1 MAEAARRSDI
11 ERTGKVFY
19 HTSLSRRPSGHLLRM
34 KKSQQ
39 KQERQRHRRSDWE
52 TKGNHYLTL
61 SYHKRCYVFTSF
73 SNSALTFRTL
83 YRPDQNA
90 TDSVF
95 LSSSFSIIII
105 MSIPS
110 ALIVW
115 QLKRPRPILSI
126 PLLWIHTILRFQL
139 VIVVWG
145 PEAQVHVATL
155 ARSLCHVCSISRDL
169 FFPSKAVVATVQFH
183 FVI

>member
-83 YRPDQNA
+83 YRPDQNE

-95 LSSSFSIIII
+95 LSSSSFYHHDNVYPKRSDRVTVEA
-105 MSIPS
+105 PS
-110 ALIVW
+110 PYSKYSFIVD
-115 QLKRPRPILSI
+115 P
-126 PLLWIHTILRFQL
+126 
-139 VIVVWG
+139 
-145 PEAQVHVATL
+145 
-155 ARSLCHVCSISRDL
+155 CHSSISACNRRL
-169 FFPSKAVVATVQFH
+169 GS
-183 FVI
+183 